1 MYAAPTQCGGHPFDV
16 RDELSAITARTLVL
30 VGKDDFICG
39 PHRAR
44 MIHQGIAKAQLVVLD
59 ETGHMAHLERPE
71 EFRAEVTGFLALKR
85 EDAQ

>member
-1 MYAAPTQCGGHPFDV
+1 
-16 RDELSAITARTLVL
+16 
-30 VGKDDFICG
+30 
-39 PHRAR
+39 

-59 ETGHMAHLERPE
+59 ETGHMAHLERPD